1 MSLGLQTSTRLREVL
16 PVTYRRLAELQDRVW
31 SKGVKGIA
39 AAVFSFDDGAE
50 LVGRETL
57 GKLEIFQN
65 PIRTSDTIDDWVLPL
80 NRRLRFS
87 TQAIKRSV
95 K

>member
-1 MSLGLQTSTRLREVL
+1 M
-16 PVTYRRLAELQDRVW
+16 TYRRLAELQDRVR
-31 SKGVKGIA
+31 SKVVKGIA
-39 AAVFSFDDGAE
+39 AAVFLFDDGAE

-57 GKLEIFQN
+57 GKLEAFQN
-65 PIRTSDTIDDWVLPL
+65 LTRSSDTKDDLISPF

-87 TQAIKRSV
+87 TQTIKRSV